1 LPKKSHSNRDP
12 DDREDPWGQSPMMK
26 NPHRIVP
33 TLLLLF
39 SSLWFSYRHA
49 SPLPY
54 GDEYELTQV
63 LVGRQPM
70 SLSYLLSRHNEH
82 RLPLSRL
89 ALHAL
94 LPVVGYDFRFAAMA
108 VPLCLAAS
116 ALALAAA
123 LARRRGTWLWTD
135 NLPALLLLSFGNAE
149 TLTWGFNLH
158 FGFHVALTLAAL
170 ACLTPVLATGKP
182 TLSHAAC
189 CAIALLLLPGAGVN
203 GALMAT
209 CLWPIFTLAFSYHA
223 DRKVRVLALSAVA
236 IGIVELLAEFLSMP
250 RAEGAFT
257 GIVPLIES
265 MTAFLSVTVGP
276 AARDHWVVF
285 GSATAFAIG
294 TAAIWLTMIG
304 VRSRNVAVFAAPAV
318 IACSFLFAAAV
329 ALRRVGSNP
338 QDAIQD
344 RYFLLQS
351 VVLIAIYWAVG
362 ISAEPS
368 LARFRW
374 LLLTIAVAISCGN
387 LDYGLRYAAAYKARS
402 GAMLDDMYA
411 GMPTGVLAEKYHA
424 HPFGL
429 YNPSA
434 EKLHHFLDAWHQS
447 GYGPLQSAIPS
458 PRCRRVPLTET
469 TATFDPATGQLV
481 FDPPIDVHCIAWNWA
496 SPGAD
501 RKHQAVMLWWPAGGS
516 IDAPIEYRATIG
528 PMTQRDAVQIDSP
541 IQRFALGTL
550 EKDVELQIGRLLVLV
565 PAP

>member
-1 LPKKSHSNRDP
+1 MTRNL
-12 DDREDPWGQSPMMK
+12 
-26 NPHRIVP
+26 HRIAP
-33 TLLLLF
+33 TFLLLV
-39 SSLWFSYRHA
+39 SALWFSYRHA

-82 RLPLSRL
+82 RLPLSRI

-108 VPLCLAAS
+108 VPLCLAMS
-116 ALALAAA
+116 ALGITAA
-123 LARRRGTWLWTD
+123 LAIRRGTWLWTD
-135 NLPALLLLSFGNAE
+135 NLPAVLLLSFGNAE

-158 FGFHVALTLAAL
+158 FGFQVALTLAAL
-170 ACLTPVLATGKP
+170 ACLTPVLANSRP
-182 TLSHAAC
+182 SLSQAAC
-189 CAIALLLLPGAGVN
+189 CAAALLLLPGAGVN

-223 DRKVRVLALSAVA
+223 DRGVRMLALLATTV
-236 IGIVELLAEFLSMP
+236 GVVELLAEFLSMP

-257 GIVPLIES
+257 GFVPLIAP

-276 AARDHWVVF
+276 VARDHWLVF
-285 GSATAFAIG
+285 GSAVALAIG
-294 TAAIWLTMIG
+294 AAGMWLTMVG
-304 VRSRNVAVFAAPAV
+304 VRNRNVAMLAAPAV
-318 IACSFLFAAAV
+318 IGCSFLFAAAV
-329 ALRRVGSNP
+329 ALRRVDNNP
-338 QDAIQD
+338 LDAFQD
-344 RYFLLQS
+344 RYFLLQG
-351 VVLIAIYWAVG
+351 VVPIAIYWAVG

-368 LARFRW
+368 FARLRW

-387 LDYGLRYAAAYKARS
+387 LTYGLGYAGAYKARHK
-402 GAMLDDMYA
+402 AMLADMHA

-434 EKLHHFLDAWHQS
+434 EKLHDCLDALHQS
-447 GYGPLQSAIPS
+447 GYGALHSAISS
-458 PRCRRVPLTET
+458 PPCRRVPLTET
-469 TATFDPATGQLV
+469 IATFDPATGHLV

-501 RKHQAVMLWWPAGGS
+501 RIHQAVMLWWPAGGS
-516 IDAPIEYRATIG
+516 IDAPIEYRGTIG
-528 PMTQRDAVQIDSP
+528 PITQRDAVQIDSP
-541 IQRFALGTL
+541 IERFALGAL
-550 EKDVELQIGRLLVLV
+550 EEDVELQIGRLLLHV